1 MKVKIQ
7 VDKGQTQ
14 EEAEELLY
22 KALDSHRKG
31 AQHSEDFQDPVMD
44 QLFAEMKENYGDI
57 YDDMMQA
64 IFAELEK
71 EHK

>member
-1 MKVKIQ
+1 MKVKIELA
-7 VDKGQTQ
+7 KGETK

-44 QLFAEMKENYGDI
+44 QLFAEMKEDYGDI
-57 YDDMMQA
+57 YDDMLQA
-64 IFAELEK
+64 IFKELDK
-71 EHK
+71 EHS